1 MPTIINDFIRKH
13 KVQKVNFVTLTDGDS
28 HSLQTNHG
36 YGDYH
41 SKMHIKLAGK
51 YHQIHRRATQSL
63 MEIIQG
69 MPGVTTIGFYLPNST
84 NHIKYTIERTVGWR
98 DQDHR
103 AKVNKLRKEH
113 KKAGFLNLENAGFD
127 AYYLLDS
134 NVKIDDSDF
143 TYETGGVDIATT
155 KRAQTALAKEFG
167 KHHSAARKTRV
178 LLTSIASQIA

>member
-1 MPTIINDFIRKH
+1 
-13 KVQKVNFVTLTDGDS
+13 
-28 HSLQTNHG
+28 
-36 YGDYH
+36 
-41 SKMHIKLAGK
+41 
-51 YHQIHRRATQSL
+51 

-84 NHIKYTIERTVGWR
+84 NQIRYAIERIIGWGG
-98 DQDHR
+98 DYR

-113 KKAGFLNLENAGFD
+113 KKAGFLNMKKDGFD

-143 TYETGGVDIATT
+143 TYETGGINIATT

-178 LLTSIASQIA
+178 LLTSILSKSKFI